1 LSGSITGL
9 TNIQTYSWQPQNDID
24 CPEGPNVFQ
33 CLEPTVEPRD
43 TTTYTL
49 TAIDEN
55 NCQYQDT
62 ARVIVIIEP
71 YIYTPNAFSPNNDEM
86 NDEFKLIT
94 RKVDGFKLQIYNRCG
109 EKIFQSTDPENGWD
123 GTYKGEKM
131 PPGTYV
137 YVANLRYSNG
147 KRDVLKGSVTLI
159 R

>member
-1 LSGSITGL
+1 
-9 TNIQTYSWQPQNDID
+9 
-24 CPEGPNVFQ
+24 
-33 CLEPTVEPRD
+33 
-43 TTTYTL
+43 
-49 TAIDEN
+49 
-55 NCQYQDT
+55 
-62 ARVIVIIEP
+62 
-71 YIYTPNAFSPNNDEM
+71 
-86 NDEFKLIT
+86 
-94 RKVDGFKLQIYNRCG
+94 VDGFKLQIYNRWG